1 MKFSLYLF
9 VLFVVTDLFI
19 STKKSQAQAYQPSNR
34 IPIAD
39 STLGTQVTGN
49 SSNFTINGGVSRGQN
64 TFHSFQDFSVP
75 TNGSATFANPLGNQ
89 GIITRVTG
97 NLFSDINGT
106 INTQGANFL
115 LINPNGVVFGPSTQL
130 NVGRVFAASTANGV
144 DLIDGGGRTLSFGT
158 NAAGDGALLSI
169 DPKVI
174 FNVSRLNLGGGNGEI
189 KNFGTLQT
197 NNPGQYIGL
206 VGGNVNLDAG
216 KINAPGGRIE
226 LGGLS
231 APGSVEISTEGGS
244 PRLNFPIGVDRSNL
258 ILNNQARVSV
268 ADSGSGDIVINT
280 HNADLLGDSTIRGG
294 IEENLGA
301 KNAIAGD
308 INLKATGAIVV
319 DNSAIVNNVRTN
331 SQGRAGNINI
341 EANKLSLGKQGGIIS
356 YVLGQGDAGSIQLKV
371 AEAIDISDR
380 FSEIRSLVTR
390 DGVGNAG
397 NIFIN
402 TGSLALRNRAI
413 IGSVLVG
420 QGNSGNV
427 SINAKGAVDLED
439 ATVTTNGA
447 TGNTGNATFNADSL
461 SLINGASINTISFGR
476 GNAGN
481 INLGVNSLSI
491 TNGSQ
496 LSSANFGQGNAG
508 NIFIGTGSLALRNN
522 VAVVSSV
529 SGQGNGGNVSVSA
542 KGAIDL
548 DSVNL
553 TTSGSAGNSGNI
565 TFNADSLSLLNGTT
579 IQASSFGKGNAG
591 NINFN
596 TGSLSIIGSQLLSLN
611 TGQGNAG
618 DISLN
623 TGSLALKKDVFISTS
638 VTGQGNSGNI
648 LVNAKGDVNL
658 DGANITTNMQGTAGN
673 AGNITLNADSL
684 SLLNGSVIDASSFG
698 SGNAGNINIKAA
710 QAVAI
715 SGSGQGDTPVRAIL
729 GNNATGKGG
738 SITIDANSFS
748 LRNAQIRTASSGQ
761 GNAGN
766 IRISA
771 KNDANFSGGGSLA
784 SSITKTGDGKAGDI
798 DVNSNFLSITE
809 GSQILASSNGKGD
822 SGSISIN
829 TSGSVFLSGTGSQ
842 IQNNIT
848 NEAIGNA
855 GNINVK
861 AGSISL
867 QDNAIVTSFT
877 SGNGNAG
884 NINVEAGSISLQS
897 DATVSTFSRGN
908 GNAGNITVVA
918 KDSIDISN
926 TSAALFSSVLTGAI
940 GKGGNIN
947 VQAGSL
953 SLTGGA
959 LLQSGNIGMG
969 SSGNIKVK
977 VSGKLDIVGTT
988 EITGGGIS
996 TFIGADT
1003 LGNAGDII
1011 IEASSLSLRNGA
1023 KFEASNFGQGNA
1035 GTISIKATDS
1045 ILLTGVKERGFRG
1058 VFVTIIGRD
1067 AVAGNIVILAPQITL
1082 DNGFEINAESLSG
1095 RGGNISIGSSPP
1107 VNQNNVTTPTTDL
1120 LLLRNGS
1127 KILTNAGG
1135 RNQQNSD
1142 GGNIY
1147 LKSGLIV
1154 AVPQE
1159 NSDVTANAITGRG
1172 GNVNITAQGV
1182 IGTQFRARQT
1192 SRSDI
1197 TASSDFGQNGI
1208 VNINTPGIDPGKD
1221 TNELPS
1227 TPTDASKQITQTCNS
1242 SQVGNKFH
1250 ITGRGGHP
1258 ATSEDSLTQEV
1269 VWLDPRNQKTQ
1280 VANNSSTQFVKKI
1293 SQPTVGWKFDGN
1305 GKVTLLAA
1313 SNEKTSYGA
1322 PVACPNQTH

>member
-9 VLFVVTDLFI
+9 VLFVVIDLFV

-49 SSNFTINGGVSRGQN
+49 SNNFTINGGVSRGQN

-197 NNPGQYIGL
+197 NNLGQYIGL

-231 APGSVEISTEGGS
+231 APGSVEISTEGGI
-244 PRLNFPIGVDRSNL
+244 PRLNFPTGVDRSNL
-258 ILNNQARVSV
+258 VLNNQARVNV
-268 ADSGSGDIVINT
+268 AGSGSGDIVINT
-280 HNADLLGDSTIRGG
+280 HNADLLEDSAIRGG

-413 IGSVLVG
+413 IGSVVVG

-427 SINAKGAVDLED
+427 SINAKGAVDLDD
-439 ATVTTNGA
+439 ANVTTNGA
-447 TGNTGNATFNADSL
+447 TGNTGNATFYADSL

-673 AGNITLNADSL
+673 AGNITLNANSL
-684 SLLNGSVIDASSFG
+684 
-698 SGNAGNINIKAA
+698 
-710 QAVAI
+710 
-715 SGSGQGDTPVRAIL
+715 
-729 GNNATGKGG
+729 
-738 SITIDANSFS
+738 S
-748 LRNAQIRTASSGQ
+748 LRNAQIRTESSGK

-766 IRISA
+766 IRIST
-771 KNDANFSGGGSLA
+771 KNDANLSRGSSLA

-798 DVNSNFLSITE
+798 DVNSNSLSITE

-829 TSGSVFLSGTGSQ
+829 TSGYIFLSGTGSQ
-842 IQNNIT
+842 IQNAIASG
-848 NEAIGNA
+848 AIGNA
-855 GNINVK
+855 GNIDVK

-867 QDNAIVTSFT
+867 QDNAFVTTFT
-877 SGNGNAG
+877 AGNGNAG
-884 NINVEAGSISLQS
+884 NINLEAGSISLRD
-897 DATVSTFSRGN
+897 DARVATFSRGN

-918 KDSIDISN
+918 KDSIDIS
-926 TSAALFSSVLTGAI
+926 TSAVLLSSVATGAI
-940 GKGGNIN
+940 GKGGDIN

-977 VSGKLDIVGTT
+977 VSGKFDVVGTT
-988 EITGGGIS
+988 EINGGGIS
-996 TFIGADT
+996 TFIGAET
-1003 LGNAGDII
+1003 QGNAGDII
-1011 IEASSLSLRNGA
+1011 VEASSLSLRNGA
-1023 KFEASNFGQGNA
+1023 RFVAGNSGQGNA

-1045 ILLTGVKERGFRG
+1045 IFLAGVKEERGRG
-1058 VFVTIIGRD
+1058 LLVTTLGRD
-1067 AVAGNIVILAPQITL
+1067 AVAGNIVILAPRITL
-1082 DNGFEINAESLSG
+1082 DNGFEVNAESLSG

-1127 KILTNAGG
+1127 RILTNAGG
-1135 RNQQNSD
+1135 GSQQNSD
-1142 GGNIY
+1142 GGNIN

-1159 NSDVTANAITGRG
+1159 NSDITANAITGRG

-1182 IGTQFRARQT
+1182 TGTQFRARQT

-1242 SQVGNKFH
+1242 GQVGDKFH
-1250 ITGRGGHP
+1250 VTGRGGHP

-1293 SQPTVGWKFDGN
+1293 SQPTVGWTFDGN

-1322 PVACPNQTH
+1322 PVDCPNQTH